1 MTRRI
6 RPPRARAA
14 GPETPDAGAAPL
26 VLHREPVRA
35 EWLDVNDHMN
45 VAYYVL
51 AFDHATD
58 AFMAH
63 IGLGPEHMKETGG
76 SVFVLETHVS
86 YLREVVGGDPLRF
99 ATHLFGF
106 DEKRI
111 HYAHAMFHDARD
123 YHAATS
129 EIMLLHV
136 DLNRRRAAPMPA
148 PVLDRLAAIR
158 RAHAGVAPPPG
169 LSREIGLR
177 GAK

>member
-1 MTRRI
+1 MDGNG
-6 RPPRARAA
+6 PP
-14 GPETPDAGAAPL
+14 GEAPL
-26 VLHREPVRA
+26 ILHREPVRA
-35 EWLDVNDHMN
+35 EWLDYNGHMN
-45 VAYYVL
+45 VAFYML

-58 AFMAH
+58 AFMDRV
-63 IGLGPEHMKETGG
+63 GLGRAHAETAGG
-76 SVFVLETHVS
+76 SVFVLEAHIA
-86 YLREVVGGDPLRF
+86 YLREVVRGEPLRF
-99 ATHLFGF
+99 ATHLLGF

-123 YHAATS
+123 YHAATG

-148 PVLDRLAAIR
+148 PVLERLAAIR

-177 GAK
+177 RGK